1 MNCKYIKIKIVN
13 IFKMISKQIIAQSAP
28 NFELMRQNHEKQ
40 MLKTNK
46 LSDKKAKLYRKLDKQ
61 IYTVFSKCENNI
73 ESVYCKMKWKQVYNS
88 LNELN
93 EINKEL
99 NLHSLFI
106 HNIIQ
111 IDI

>member
-1 MNCKYIKIKIVN
+1 MVL
-13 IFKMISKQIIAQSAP
+13 FLKMISKHLISQHAP

-46 LSDKKAKLYRKLDKQ
+46 LSDEKANLYRKLDKQ
-61 IYTVFSKCENNI
+61 IYTVFSKCENNK
-73 ESVYCKMKWKQVYNS
+73 ESFYCKIKWKQVYNS

-93 EINKEL
+93 EINKES

-106 HNIIQ
+106 QN
-111 IDI
+111 DI